1 MRDALDPRLVAERL
15 AELRR
20 SFVAE
25 TVDEARERL
34 AREQPRSTLSFA
46 RRAHKSLEEL
56 RALCELTRALRT
68 VPRPLSRP
76 LGPDAARRER

>member
-1 MRDALDPRLVAERL
+1 MSDALDPRIVAERL

-34 AREQPRSTLSFA
+34 TREQPRPRLPSRSERTGRWRTS
-46 RRAHKSLEEL
+46 EL
-56 RALCELTRALRT
+56 CA
-68 VPRPLSRP
+68 S
-76 LGPDAARRER
+76 